1 MIKGLD
7 TFQMLATERS
17 SNSMFKFHL
26 HNTYIISYNFY
37 SLNLVEYAE
46 SIKLSILGRQIETK
60 KLKTFSIALENV
72 MGGGRKCLFLG
83 DLRWEPDDPVR
94 GEGSASVEH
103 GIKVVLVLTPCI
115 RIMRHR

>member
-1 MIKGLD
+1 M
-7 TFQMLATERS
+7 
-17 SNSMFKFHL
+17 
-26 HNTYIISYNFY
+26 
-37 SLNLVEYAE
+37 EYAE

-60 KLKTFSIALENV
+60 KLKTFSRALENV
-72 MGGGRKCLFLG
+72 MGGGRKCLLLG
-83 DLRWEPDDPVR
+83 DHLDQDDLRWEPDDPVR